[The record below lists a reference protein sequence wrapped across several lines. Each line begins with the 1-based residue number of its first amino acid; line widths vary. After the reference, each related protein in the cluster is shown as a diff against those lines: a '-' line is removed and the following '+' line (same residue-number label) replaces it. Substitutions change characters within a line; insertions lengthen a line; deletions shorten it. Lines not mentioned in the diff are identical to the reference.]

1 VSLRDARGFTLVELL
16 VVIVLL
22 ALIATLA
29 ASAPPPGRLPGEVT
43 AAARQLA
50 AALRQARSD
59 AMAQNREVT
68 VAIDVAARRYRV
80 DAREAVLPPQV
91 TLTVD
96 AAQTEQA
103 DATTG
108 GISFFADGS
117 STGGR
122 ITLAHG
128 RAEETI
134 TVHWLTGRVALD
146 ER

>member
-1 VSLRDARGFTLVELL
+1 M
-16 VVIVLL
+16 LL
-22 ALIATLA
+22 ALIATLS

-59 AMAQNREVT
+59 AMAQNRAVT

-108 GISFFADGS
+108 GIRFFPDGS

-122 ITLAHG
+122 IDVRPT
-128 RAEETI
+128 AEESRANRI
-134 TVHWLTGRVALD
+134 AVDRLTGRISVSSGRGAA
-146 ER
+146 R